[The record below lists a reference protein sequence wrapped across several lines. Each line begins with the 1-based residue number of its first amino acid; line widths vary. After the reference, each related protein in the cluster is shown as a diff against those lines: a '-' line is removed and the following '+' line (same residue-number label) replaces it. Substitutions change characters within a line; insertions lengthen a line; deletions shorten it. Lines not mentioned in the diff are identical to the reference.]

1 MNAGS
6 PKGCESYGD
15 GGPILVVGVTT
26 GHEVRESRNEGEGG
40 QVIGHPETW
49 EVCEMQIAETAPVVL
64 RELFTG

>member
-15 GGPILVVGVTT
+15 GGPIVVAGVAT

-40 QVIGHPETW
+40 QVIGHYKTW
-49 EVCEMQIAETAPVVL
+49 EVCEIAERRNSAGCPP
-64 RELFTG
+64 